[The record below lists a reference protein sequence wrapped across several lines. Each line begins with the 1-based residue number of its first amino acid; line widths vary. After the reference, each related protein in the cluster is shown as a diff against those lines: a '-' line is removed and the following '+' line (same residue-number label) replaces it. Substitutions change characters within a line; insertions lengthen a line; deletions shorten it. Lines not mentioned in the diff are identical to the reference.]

1 MIVLTVFWSFR
12 FEGLTEE
19 ILFYLCVFLTIYI
32 SVWNGRGPVS
42 LCMSKRKLACIVRF
56 LLCKHGANCAKIW
69 LAKNGPQNVLKDV
82 RVQNLLTY
90 RFRLSYAGLH

>member
-19 ILFYLCVFLTIYI
+19 ILFYLCVFFNNIG
-32 SVWNGRGPVS
+32 VWNGRGPVS

-56 LLCKHGANCAKIW
+56 LLCKDGANCAKICQ
-69 LAKNGPQNVLKDV
+69 KRTPK
-82 RVQNLLTY
+82 RT
-90 RFRLSYAGLH
+90 